1 MPYHDENN
9 MNKLKMSYKI
19 DDSLGIRNSNL
30 PTNTSS
36 MHKIFNRNLGG
47 GSLGEKRNPESPF
60 IQMSRDGDSFPS
72 IQVSASKIPEQGVP
86 L

>member
-1 MPYHDENN
+1 

-19 DDSLGIRNSNL
+19 EDSMAIRNSNL

-36 MHKIFNRNLGG
+36 MHKILNRNP